1 MQKDES
7 IDFKKIKATKN
18 ELEIEL
24 GDEYENILNP
34 ITHILLENEDVEYA
48 ACLTDHPLANKRRL
62 FIRVK
67 KGSADDALKN
77 AVKFLKNE
85 IKKFSNSIE

>member
-1 MQKDES
+1 MTKDEG
-7 IDFKKIKATKN
+7 IEFKKIKATKN

-48 ACLTDHPLANKRRL
+48 ACLTDHPLASKKRL

-67 KGSADDALKN
+67 KGSPNDALKD

-85 IKKFSNSIE
+85 IKKFSSSIE

>member
-1 MQKDES
+1 MQKYES

>member
-1 MQKDES
+1 MQKYES

-34 ITHILLENEDVEYA
+34 ITHILSVVYT
-48 ACLTDHPLANKRRL
+48 CKKRLCR
-62 FIRVK
+62 
-67 KGSADDALKN
+67 
-77 AVKFLKNE
+77 
-85 IKKFSNSIE
+85 

>member
-1 MQKDES
+1 MVKDTSLEY
-7 IDFKKIKATKN
+7 KKIKSSKN

-24 GDEYENILNP
+24 GEAYLNILNP
-34 ITHILLENEDVEYA
+34 ITHILLEDEDVEYA
-48 ACLTDHPLANKRRL
+48 ACMSDHPLADKRRL

-67 KGSADDALKN
+67 KGTANDALKK
-77 AVKFLKNE
+77 AVKYLKNE